1 LVHGG
6 CFYSCVLCRK
16 ASGTGSSIPSIQT
29 CYDVSKMEEEQ
40 SFEIPVRKLHSKQGR
55 RSRRI
60 SGRVS
65 RSVVD
70 YIYIVHATGRTIYL
84 ITESI
89 SLEIR
94 TRNTGAALPRPL
106 WGE

>member
-1 LVHGG
+1 
-6 CFYSCVLCRK
+6 
-16 ASGTGSSIPSIQT
+16 
-29 CYDVSKMEEEQ
+29 MEEEQ

-55 RSRRI
+55 RSRRT
-60 SGRVS
+60 SGRIN

-70 YIYIVHATGRTIYL
+70 YINIVHATGRTIYL

-94 TRNTGAALPRPL
+94 IANQQRRGIHGIWRWARSPRR
-106 WGE
+106 